1 MMLAE
6 AGLIRARADLL
17 EAEVEAQRSRLSP
30 RLLVLEVG
38 GGNPDEA
45 LPAEKGGEGLDMSQY
60 CGDDYD
66 RTGCTAAVEV
76 TKHGYKLTIRA
87 PNGAWMESYGA
98 KSADDVACMVRDWCA
113 GKVPGRRGKR
123 GQPSS
128 SGS

>member
-1 MMLAE
+1 MHFPSLDD
-6 AGLIRARADLL
+6 G
-17 EAEVEAQRSRLSP
+17 SST
-30 RLLVLEVG
+30 
-38 GGNPDEA
+38 
-45 LPAEKGGEGLDMSQY
+45 PAVKGGESLDMSQY